1 MNAEELFRNIKR
13 KKSFL
18 CVGLDTDF
26 KKIPKML
33 LHKEYPVFEYNKQII
48 DATQEYAVAYKPN
61 LAFYEMLGAA
71 GYMSLEMTITYIRET
86 YPDLFIIADAK
97 RGDIGN
103 TSHMY
108 AHAFF
113 KTLDCDAITLSPY
126 MGYDSISP
134 FLEVKGKWA
143 VLLALTSNDGSK
155 DFQQLKLESKKLLF
169 EEVIR
174 TSSGWGT
181 VNNIMYVVGATK
193 AEALTRI
200 RTLIPEHFLLVP
212 GVGSQGGSLNEVARY
227 GMNDRCGLLVNASRS
242 IIYADVT
249 NKFEDA
255 AREEASRL
263 QKQMEEILG
272 QRQLI

>member
-143 VLLALTSNDGSK
+143 VLLALTSNDGSR

-169 EEVIR
+169 EEVIS

>member
-18 CVGLDTDF
+18 CVGLDTDY

-33 LHKEYPVFEYNKQII
+33 LHMEYPVFEFNKQII
-48 DATQEYAVAYKPN
+48 DATHEYAVAYKPN

-71 GYMSLEMTITYIRET
+71 GYISLEMTITYLRET

-134 FLEVKGKWA
+134 FLEVEGKWA

-155 DFQQLKLESKKLLF
+155 DFQQLKLANDKLLF
-169 EEVIR
+169 EEVIS
-174 TSSGWGT
+174 TSAGWGT

-212 GVGSQGGSLNEVARY
+212 GVGSQGGSLNEVAEH

-255 AREEASRL
+255 AREEASRI
-263 QKQMEEILG
+263 QSQMEEILG
-272 QRQLI
+272 RRKLI

>member
-143 VLLALTSNDGSK
+143 ILLALTSNDGSK

-169 EEVIR
+169 EEVIS

-193 AEALTRI
+193 AEVLTRI